1 MSKVRVELNLPGV
14 NALMKGQEIQAALQA
29 AGEAVAAA
37 AGAAASGAAF
47 GARTHTASWV
57 AITNVYPESREAL
70 RANIRDNVLLK
81 ALGSAGLKLTKGAG
95 R

>member
-1 MSKVRVELNLPGV
+1 
-14 NALMKGQEIQAALQA
+14 
-29 AGEAVAAA
+29 
-37 AGAAASGAAF
+37 
-47 GARTHTASWV
+47 
-57 AITNVYPESREAL
+57 VYPESREAL